1 LFPIG
6 NRGFKSHP
14 LRTPIIVRRPMGRA
28 IIVANQKGGVGKT
41 TTVVNLSAYMAGDG
55 KKTLV
60 VDLDSQGNSCSGL
73 GVKKNGGQKGLYE
86 ALVGLVDVEEIIH
99 PTEVD
104 NLSIIPANINLSGAQ
119 VELVSMPEREFRLKK
134 VIDRVKDSYDF
145 ILIDAPPSLGLLTI
159 NGLVASD
166 SVIIPI
172 QCEYYALEGLSQ
184 LLKTINLVKK
194 RLNAALKLEGV
205 LLTMYDTRTNLS
217 KQVMEEIIEY
227 FKNRVYKT
235 VIPRNVKL
243 AEAPSF
249 GKPISSYDPKS
260 VGALSYYNL
269 SKEIV
274 ENGEEGTG

>member
-1 LFPIG
+1 
-6 NRGFKSHP
+6 
-14 LRTPIIVRRPMGRA
+14 MGRA

-41 TTVVNLSAYMAGDG
+41 TTVVNLSAYLAHEG
-55 KKTLV
+55 KRTLV

-73 GVKKNGGQKGLYE
+73 GVTKDEERKGLYE
-86 ALVGLVDVEEIIH
+86 ALLDLVDVGEIIR
-99 PTEVD
+99 PTGIK
-104 NLSIIPANINLSGAQ
+104 NLSVIPSNIHLSGAQ
-119 VELVSMPEREFRLKK
+119 VELVGMPEREFRLKRVIEK
-134 VIDRVKDSYDF
+134 VKNTYDYIFIDS
-145 ILIDAPPSLGLLTI
+145 PPSLGLLTI

-184 LLKTINLVKK
+184 LLKTINLVRQ
-194 RLNAALKLEGV
+194 RLNSALKLEGV

-217 KQVMEEIIEY
+217 KQVTEEIIAY

-249 GKPISSYDPKS
+249 GQPISVYDPKS

-274 ENGEEGTG
+274 KNGEKSTG

>member
-1 LFPIG
+1 
-6 NRGFKSHP
+6 
-14 LRTPIIVRRPMGRA
+14 MGRA

-41 TTVVNLSAYMAGDG
+41 TTVVNLSAYFAGQG
-55 KKTLV
+55 RSTLV

-73 GVKKNGGQKGLYE
+73 GVKKKEKKGLYE
-86 ALVGLVDVEEIIH
+86 ALLGLVDIAEIIY
-99 PTEVD
+99 PTEVK
-104 NLSIIPANINLSGAQ
+104 NLFVMPSNINLSGAQ
-119 VELVSMPEREFRLKK
+119 VELVNMPQREFRLKR
-134 VIDRVKDSYDF
+134 VIDAVKDRYDF

-184 LLKTINLVKK
+184 LLKTINLVRQ
-194 RLNAALKLEGV
+194 RLNAALTLEGV

-217 KQVMEEIIEY
+217 KQVMEEVIAY

-243 AEAPSF
+243 AEAPSY
-249 GKPISSYDPKS
+249 GKPISLYDPNS
-260 VGALSYYNL
+260 LGALSYYNL

-274 ENGEEGTG
+274 ENGEKSTG

>member
-14 LRTPIIVRRPMGRA
+14 LRTPFTVRRPMGRS

-41 TTVVNLSAYMAGDG
+41 TTVVNLSAYIAQGGMR
-55 KKTLV
+55 TLV

-73 GVKKNGGQKGLYE
+73 GVVKDGGKQGLYE
-86 ALVGLVDVEEIIH
+86 ALLGLVGIEKIIY
-99 PTEVD
+99 PTKIN
-104 NLSIIPANINLSGAQ
+104 NLSIVPSNINLSGAQ
-119 VELVSMPEREFRLKK
+119 VELVTMPEREFRLKR
-134 VIDRVKDSYDF
+134 VIDVVRDRYDF
-145 ILIDAPPSLGLLTI
+145 ILIDSPPSLGLLTI
-159 NGLVASD
+159 NGFVASD

-184 LLKTINLVKK
+184 LLKTINLVRQ
-194 RLNAALKLEGV
+194 RLNSDLKLEGV
-205 LLTMYDTRTNLS
+205 LLTMYDTRNNLS
-217 KQVMEEIIEY
+217 KQVMEEIVAY
-227 FKNRVYKT
+227 FKSRVYKT

-243 AEAPSF
+243 AEAPSY
-249 GKPISSYDPKS
+249 GQPISIYDPKS

-274 ENGEEGTG
+274 KNGEKSTG